1 MNEDMPI
8 LPLLLGGLVLLYFG
22 IEVERQRGKLRKVFN
37 VFDKEES
44 VVAEALERLVNS
56 GELQPYGAVAH
67 PH

>member
-1 MNEDMPI
+1 MNEDLPI
-8 LPLLLGGLVLLYFG
+8 LPLALGALVLLYFG
-22 IEVERQRGKLRKVFN
+22 LEVERQRGKLRKVFN

-56 GELQPYGAVAH
+56 GQLHPYGAVVH